1 MTDIT
6 QIAENADMIVK
17 RTILIAILFAVLFS
31 SCEKDENKLTV
42 TNLEYTDCLERPKNL
57 KTTITYYNNTISV
70 LHEYLPANCNFQ
82 GVLVTPTID
91 EENKIIEIDVDP
103 IVVQADLECECEI
116 NVSYT
121 FENFYKRN
129 ADYTFIIRENNQE
142 IYRGEERL

>member
-1 MTDIT
+1 MKI
-6 QIAENADMIVK
+6 IKI
-17 RTILIAILFAVLFS
+17 ILIVITAVLFFS

-82 GVLVTPTID
+82 GVLVSPTID

-103 IVVQADLECECEI
+103 IVVQADLDCECEI

-129 ADYTFIIRENNQE
+129 TDYTFIIRENNEE

>member
-1 MTDIT
+1 MRNIWTF
-6 QIAENADMIVK
+6 
-17 RTILIAILFAVLFS
+17 LIAVFCVLLFV
-31 SCEKDENKLTV
+31 SCDKEDNELVV

-57 KTTITYYNNTISV
+57 KTSITYYNNTISI
-70 LHEYLPANCNFQ
+70 LHEYLPVNCNFQ
-82 GVLVTPTID
+82 GVLVSPKID

-129 ADYTFIIRENNQE
+129 ADYTFIIRENNVE

>member
-1 MTDIT
+1 MKNI
-6 QIAENADMIVK
+6 
-17 RTILIAILFAVLFS
+17 RLFLIAVLGVLLFS
-31 SCEKDENKLTV
+31 SCEKDENKLVV

-57 KTTITYYNNTISV
+57 KTSITYYNNTISI
-70 LHEYLPANCNFQ
+70 LHEYLPVNCNFQ
-82 GVLVTPTID
+82 GVLVSPKID

-129 ADYTFIIRENNQE
+129 ADYTFIIRENNTE
-142 IYRGEERL
+142 IYRGEGRL

>member
-1 MTDIT
+1 MYYSFMKNLGI
-6 QIAENADMIVK
+6 
-17 RTILIAILFAVLFS
+17 ILIVFIAVLLFA
-31 SCEKDENKLTV
+31 SCNKDESKLVV

-57 KTTITYYNNTISV
+57 KTTITYYNNTISI
-70 LHEYLPANCNFQ
+70 LHEYLPVNCHFQ
-82 GVLVTPTID
+82 GVLVSPSID
-91 EENKIIEIDVDP
+91 EDNKIIEIDVDP

-129 ADYTFIIRENNQE
+129 ADYAFIIRENNEE

>member
-31 SCEKDENKLTV
+31 SCEKDENKLVV

-57 KTTITYYNNTISV
+57 KTSITYYNNTISI

-82 GVLVTPTID
+82 GLLVSPTID

-129 ADYTFIIRENNQE
+129 ADYTFIIRENNEE

>member
-1 MTDIT
+1 
-6 QIAENADMIVK
+6 MIVVFGV
-17 RTILIAILFAVLFS
+17 LLFA
-31 SCEKDENKLTV
+31 SCDKDENELVV

-57 KTTITYYNNTISV
+57 KTSITYYNNTISIS
-70 LHEYLPANCNFQ
+70 HEYLPVNCNFQ
-82 GVLVTPTID
+82 GVLVSPTID

-129 ADYTFIIRENNQE
+129 ADYTFVIRENNQE
-142 IYRGEERL
+142 IYKGEERL

>member
-31 SCEKDENKLTV
+31 SCEKDENKLVV

-70 LHEYLPANCNFQ
+70 LHEYLPVNCNFQ

-91 EENKIIEIDVDP
+91 EDNKIIEIDVDP

-129 ADYTFIIRENNQE
+129 ADYTFIIRENNEE
-142 IYRGEERL
+142 IYRGEERM

>member
-1 MTDIT
+1 M
-6 QIAENADMIVK
+6 IAVFCV
-17 RTILIAILFAVLFS
+17 LLFV
-31 SCEKDENKLTV
+31 SCDKEDNELVV

-57 KTTITYYNNTISV
+57 KTSITYYNNTISV
-70 LHEYLPANCNFQ
+70 LHEYLPVNCNFQ
-82 GVLVTPTID
+82 GVLVSPKID

-129 ADYTFIIRENNQE
+129 ADYTFIIRENNEE

>member
-31 SCEKDENKLTV
+31 SCEKDENKLVV

-57 KTTITYYNNTISV
+57 KTTITYYNNTISI

-91 EENKIIEIDVDP
+91 EDNKIIEIDVDP

-129 ADYTFIIRENNQE
+129 ADYTFIIRENNVE

>member
-1 MTDIT
+1 MKKRVDIF
-6 QIAENADMIVK
+6 
-17 RTILIAILFAVLFS
+17 LIAILCAMLFA
-31 SCEKDENKLTV
+31 SCDKDESKLV
-42 TNLEYTDCLERPKNL
+42 ATNLEYTDCLERPKNL
-57 KTTITYYNNTISV
+57 KTSIVYYNNTISIT
-70 LHEYLPANCNFQ
+70 HEYLPVNCNFQ

-91 EENKIIEIDVDP
+91 EDNKIIEIDVDP

-129 ADYTFIIRENNQE
+129 ADYTFIIRENNEE

>member
-31 SCEKDENKLTV
+31 SCEKDENKLVV

-70 LHEYLPANCNFQ
+70 LHEYLPVNCNFQ

-91 EENKIIEIDVDP
+91 EDKKIIEIDVDP

-129 ADYTFIIRENNQE
+129 ADYTFIIRENNVE

>member
-6 QIAENADMIVK
+6 QIAENAYMIVK

-31 SCEKDENKLTV
+31 SCEKDENKLVV

-91 EENKIIEIDVDP
+91 EDNKIIEIDVDP

-129 ADYTFIIRENNQE
+129 ADYTFIIRENNEE

>member
-1 MTDIT
+1 MKNI
-6 QIAENADMIVK
+6 
-17 RTILIAILFAVLFS
+17 RLFLIAVLGVLLFS
-31 SCEKDENKLTV
+31 SCEKDDNKLVV

-57 KTTITYYNNTISV
+57 KTTITYYNNTISI
-70 LHEYLPANCNFQ
+70 LHEYLPVNCNSQ

-91 EENKIIEIDVDP
+91 EDNKIIEIDVDP

-129 ADYTFIIRENNQE
+129 SDYTFVIRENNQE

>member
-1 MTDIT
+1 MRNIWLF
-6 QIAENADMIVK
+6 
-17 RTILIAILFAVLFS
+17 LIAVFCVLHFA
-31 SCEKDENKLTV
+31 SCEKDESKLTV

-57 KTTITYYNNTISV
+57 KTTITYYNNTISI
-70 LHEYLPANCNFQ
+70 LHEYLPVNCNFQ

-91 EENKIIEIDVDP
+91 EENKVIEIDVDP

-129 ADYTFIIRENNQE
+129 DEYTFIIRENNTE
-142 IYRGEERL
+142 FYRGEVSL

>member
-1 MTDIT
+1 MRKRVDIF
-6 QIAENADMIVK
+6 
-17 RTILIAILFAVLFS
+17 LIAFLCILLFS

-57 KTTITYYNNTISV
+57 KTTITYYNNTISI

-91 EENKIIEIDVDP
+91 EDNKIIEIDVDP

-129 ADYTFIIRENNQE
+129 ADYTIIIRENNTE
-142 IYRGEERL
+142 IYREEERL

>member
-1 MTDIT
+1 MRNIWTF
-6 QIAENADMIVK
+6 
-17 RTILIAILFAVLFS
+17 LIAVFCVLLFV
-31 SCEKDENKLTV
+31 SCDKEDNELVV

-57 KTTITYYNNTISV
+57 KTTITYYNNTISI

-82 GVLVTPTID
+82 GVLISPTID

-129 ADYTFIIRENNQE
+129 SDYTFVIRENNQE

>member
-31 SCEKDENKLTV
+31 SCEKDENKLVV

-70 LHEYLPANCNFQ
+70 LHEYLPVNCNFQ

-91 EENKIIEIDVDP
+91 EDNKIIEIDVDP

-129 ADYTFIIRENNQE
+129 ADYTFIIRENNVE